1 MKRVV
6 LGLLVVFL
14 AATVGLAIYF
24 SQVPDTM
31 NAPMSPPASP
41 PAAKAPPATKA
52 APAAKVSPPAKT
64 SPPAK
69 APSGEASMRGLNPII
84 VLVEELPPAAK
95 VCGIRR
101 EVIQVAAELALSQSP
116 LRIVTSVADAKG
128 YLYIQVNVIAADK
141 ICATNIYAS
150 FRAGAVV
157 RENNQLTIADIWNE
171 SMLGAA
177 WPAEAPQK
185 VQSAVGTLTGKFIE
199 TWKRENR

>member
-24 SQVPDTM
+24 SQVPDTTD
-31 NAPMSPPASP
+31 APMSPPASP
-41 PAAKAPPATKA
+41 PAAKAPPAMK
-52 APAAKVSPPAKT
+52 AAKVAPPEKT

-69 APSGEASMRGLNPII
+69 ASSGEASMRGLNPII

-101 EVIQVAAELALSQSP
+101 EVIQVAAELPLSQSP
-116 LRIVTSVADAKG
+116 LRVVTSVADAKG
-128 YLYIQVNVIAADK
+128 YLYIQVNVIAADQ